1 MSLADLRRDYAR
13 ARLDERDVGPDPV
26 AEVSR
31 WIDQA
36 VAANALE
43 PTAMTLATATA
54 DGIPSARVVLLKGVD
69 ARGFVFYTR
78 YDSRKGAELEAN
90 PRAALVLYWPELE
103 RQVRVT
109 GTVEHVSPE
118 ETSAYFASRPLG
130 SRLGAWAS
138 HQSAVLP
145 DRATLERALAAVT
158 ERFADGEVPVPP
170 GWGGYRVRPDSV
182 ELWQGG
188 ESRLHDRIRYRLR
201 GTQPG
206 EGWIVERL
214 AP

>member
-13 ARLDERDVGPDPV
+13 ARLDERDVGPDPIV
-26 AEVSR
+26 EVSR

-36 VAANALE
+36 LAAQVLE

-54 DGIPSARVVLLKGVD
+54 DGIPSARMVLLKGLD
-69 ARGFVFYTR
+69 ARGFVFYTH
-78 YDSRKGAELEAN
+78 YDSPKGAELDAN

-109 GTVEHVSPE
+109 GRVERVSRE
-118 ETSAYFASRPLG
+118 ETTAYFVSRPLG
-130 SRLGAWAS
+130 SRIGAWAS
-138 HQSAVLP
+138 HQSTVLP
-145 DRATLERALAAVT
+145 DRAALERDTEAAAQ
-158 ERFADGEVPVPP
+158 RFADGDVPVPP
-170 GWGGYRVRPDSV
+170 TWGGYRVRPETV

-188 ESRLHDRIRYRLR
+188 QSRLHDRIRYRR
-201 GTQPG
+201 EKSDGA
-206 EGWIVERL
+206 WIVERL

>member
-13 ARLDERDVGPDPV
+13 ARLDEHDVGPNPV

-36 VAANALE
+36 VAAAALE
-43 PTAMTLATATA
+43 PTAMTLATATP
-54 DGIPSARVVLLKGVD
+54 DGIPSARVVLLKGLD
-69 ARGFVFYTR
+69 ERGFVFYTH
-78 YDSRKGAELEAN
+78 YDSPKGAALDAN

-109 GTVEHVSPE
+109 GVVERVSRE
-118 ETSAYFASRPLG
+118 ETAAYFVSRPFM
-130 SRLGAWAS
+130 SRIGAWAS
-138 HQSAVLP
+138 RQSTVLP
-145 DRATLERALAAVT
+145 DRATLERDVAAASS
-158 ERFADGEVPVPP
+158 RFADGDVPVPP
-170 GWGGYRVRPDSV
+170 AWGGYRVKPDAI

-188 ESRLHDRIRYRLR
+188 QGRLHDRIRYRKAES
-201 GTQPG
+201 G
-206 EGWIVERL
+206 EGWILERL

>member
-13 ARLDERDVGPDPV
+13 ARLDERDVGPDPIV
-26 AEVSR
+26 EVSR

-36 VAANALE
+36 LEAQALE

-54 DGIPSARVVLLKGVD
+54 DGIPSARMVLLKALD
-69 ARGFVFYTR
+69 ARGFVFYTH
-78 YDSRKGAELEAN
+78 YDSPKGAELDAN

-109 GTVEHVSPE
+109 GRVERVSRE
-118 ETSAYFASRPLG
+118 ETAAYFVSRPLG
-130 SRLGAWAS
+130 SRIGAWAS
-138 HQSAVLP
+138 HQSTVLP
-145 DRATLERALAAVT
+145 DRAALERDTEAAAQ
-158 ERFADGEVPVPP
+158 RFADGDVPVPP
-170 GWGGYRVRPDSV
+170 AWGGYRVRPETV

-188 ESRLHDRIRYRLR
+188 QSRLHDRIRYRR
-201 GTQPG
+201 EKSDGP
-206 EGWIVERL
+206 WIVERL